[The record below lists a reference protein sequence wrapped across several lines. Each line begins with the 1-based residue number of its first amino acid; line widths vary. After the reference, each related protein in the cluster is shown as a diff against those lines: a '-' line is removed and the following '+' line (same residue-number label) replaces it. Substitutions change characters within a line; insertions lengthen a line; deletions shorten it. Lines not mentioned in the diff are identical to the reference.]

1 MEMIVSHS
9 RFTFFLVIFSV
20 SGNGYGIEIPAV
32 FISKEAGEILLQ
44 FVGDTNARLYMLPA
58 LQNTSWSVM
67 AVSFVSLL
75 AVSSILSTFFFI
87 RRQRLQRDGSQHT
100 YSGSSRLSKRELKA
114 LTVSVYDRKDNAT
127 CDTCAVC
134 LEEYVDGE
142 KLRVLPC
149 SHGMSK
155 INFTLYNTI
164 G

>member
-1 MEMIVSHS
+1 M
-9 RFTFFLVIFSV
+9 

-67 AVSFVSLL
+67 AVSFISLL

-87 RRQRLQRDGSQHT
+87 RRQRLQRDGSQHI
-100 YSGSSRLSKRELKA
+100 YNASSRLSKRELKA
-114 LTVSVYDRKDNAT
+114 LTVSVYDRKDNAS

-134 LEEYVDGE
+134 LEEYVEGE

-149 SHGMSK
+149 SHGMSEIK
-155 INFTLYNTI
+155 FTLYNI
-164 G
+164 IA